1 MNQSH
6 PLRIEIQAVRALA
19 EWKAIFADQVAVKA
33 KEFARASDTPGIVT
47 LAHYRQAASI
57 AVQELAA
64 EVQKTDVDN
73 GQQEAA

>member
-33 KEFARASDTPGIVT
+33 KEFARASDTPGLVT
-47 LAHYRQAASI
+47 LAHYRQAALV
-57 AVQELAA
+57 AVQELAG
-64 EVQKTDVDN
+64 ELQKTDVN
-73 GQQEAA
+73 HGRQEAA